1 MKLMKQ
7 LLFLLAFSLLINSCA
22 TLQMQVVEDHQ
33 YRSKKDSSKIIH
45 SFYLIGDAGNSNSNQ
60 KDAALS
66 YLEEEIKGAK
76 KEATLL
82 FLGDNVYEKGIPK
95 EKSKNY
101 KLAKH
106 RLKVQTDIGKKFPG
120 KTIFIP
126 GNHDWYSGLK
136 GLKRQEKLVEK
147 ALGKNTFLPEKGCP
161 LEKIE
166 VNDAIDLIVVDT
178 HWYVT
183 NWDKHPGINDGCE
196 IKTRE
201 KFFEEFEGLLKKAQ
215 GKTTLIAMH
224 HPMFTNGPHGGYY
237 SFKSHL
243 QPLPVLG
250 TAKNIL
256 RKISGITNTDQQNEK
271 YNQLRKRVISLAQQ
285 NKKVIFVSGHEHS
298 LQYIVQD
305 NIPQIVSGSGS
316 KKTATKN
323 VNGGVFSYGTQGFA
337 RLDVYQDGAS
347 TVHYYTAK
355 ERSIIFEAN
364 VFKKDTP
371 LEFKEFTNTE
381 LSEKSS
387 SIYTAKE
394 VTKGKLFRFLW
405 GERYRKYFGQK
416 VLAPTVNL
424 DTLYGGLTPVRKGG
438 GHQSESL
445 RLVDKKGREYVM
457 RALRKNAIQYLQ
469 AVAFKDQYVEG
480 QFKKTYTQDLLLD
493 VFTGSHPYAPFTI
506 DKLAAAIDVY
516 HTRPILFY
524 VPKQPGLKEFNED
537 YGNELYMIE
546 ARTADGHGD
555 KKYFGF
561 SNEIISTDDL
571 RENLAKDE
579 KYMLDEASYI
589 RARLFDMLIGD
600 WDRHQDQWRWAEF
613 KKDGNVIYKPV
624 PRDRDQAFSVF
635 SDGFLM
641 NLLTSILPDL
651 RGMRSYAEDIKNPEY
666 FNMSGY
672 PLDMRL
678 IKEAT
683 KSNWDAQV
691 QIIQRQITDQVID
704 NAFLKFPKE
713 VRDETVDDIKR
724 KLKGR
729 RKNLQKISD
738 AYFMHLN
745 NFQVITGTDKDDWFE
760 INRFENGDTEIT
772 AYRIKGGE
780 KADIFHKR
788 RYKEEVTKDIW
799 VYGLDDD
806 DHFVVNG
813 IAGKTPI
820 NIKLIGGLNNDI
832 YEINTAKAVIVYDYK
847 SKKNTF
853 ITKKIKKS
861 ITDDYKTNTYNYKKL
876 KNKSSLSSP
885 TVWYNPDDGIKLG
898 ITNTILIN
906 DFVRNPFTAKH
917 VIKGYYFTAT
927 NGYEIRYNGEF
938 ANVIKD
944 WNLGFKAQFNSP
956 NYAMNFFGYGTNS
969 FNPQNSENKD
979 RDFNRVRIRK
989 AIAGTFLKW
998 RGELGA
1004 KITFAVNLQNF
1015 DIEKTSGRFLETQ
1028 YAAGNSV
1035 FKAQN
1040 FFNTEAKYH
1049 YQHADN
1055 PAFPTLGLA
1064 FEALLG
1070 HTRNLNE
1077 ISNFSYAA
1085 SSLAITYKL
1094 IPNGKLVLAS
1104 KVHSRFTFGDNFEF
1118 YQGATVG
1125 GNNGLRSYRNER
1137 FTGKNAFYHSTD
1149 IRYNI
1154 SNLRTAIL
1162 PIHIGIYSGFDY
1174 GKVWGKPNTLTGML
1188 RENAIPKTSYGGGIF
1203 LNAANILTT
1212 SLGFFNGNEGARIT
1226 YNLGFSF

>member
-1 MKLMKQ
+1 MKILKQ
-7 LLFLLAFSLLINSCA
+7 LLFLLTFSLLITACA
-22 TLQMQVVEDHQ
+22 TLQMQVIEDHQ
-33 YRSKKDSSKIIH
+33 YTSKKDTSKIIH
-45 SFYLIGDAGNSNSNQ
+45 SFYLIGDAGNSDINQ

-76 KEATLL
+76 KDATLI

-95 EKSKNY
+95 EKSKDY

-166 VNDAIDLIVVDT
+166 VNDAINLIVVDT
-178 HWYVT
+178 HWYIT

-196 IKTRE
+196 IKTKE
-201 KFFEEFEGLLKKAQ
+201 KFFGEFEGLLKKSQ

-243 QPLPVLG
+243 QPFPVLG
-250 TAKNIL
+250 TIKNIL
-256 RKISGITNTDQQNEK
+256 RKTSGVANTDQQNDT
-271 YNQLRKRVISLAQQ
+271 YNQLRKRIISLAQQ
-285 NKKVIFVSGHEHS
+285 HEKVIFVSGHEHS
-298 LQYIVQD
+298 LQYIVQN

-323 VNGGVFSYGTQGFA
+323 VNGGVISYGTQGFA
-337 RLDVYQDGAS
+337 RLDVYEDGAS
-347 TVHYYTAK
+347 TVHYYSEK
-355 ERSIIFEAN
+355 ERNIVFEAN

-371 LEFKEFTNTE
+371 LEFKDFTNAK
-381 LSEKSS
+381 LSEKAA
-387 SIYTAKE
+387 SIYTTEE
-394 VTKGKLFRFLW
+394 VTKGKLYRFLW

-424 DTLYGGLTPVRKGG
+424 DTLYGGLIPVRKGG

-493 VFTGSHPYAPFTI
+493 VFTGSHPYAPFTVGT
-506 DKLAAAIDVY
+506 LAAAIDVY
-516 HTRPILFY
+516 HSEPTLFY
-524 VPKQPGLKEFNED
+524 VPKQEGLKEFNAD
-537 YGNELYMIE
+537 HGNALYMIE

-579 KYMLDEASYI
+579 KYALDEASYI

-613 KKDGNVIYKPV
+613 EEDGNVIYKPV

-641 NLLTSILPDL
+641 NTITSILPDL

-683 KSNWDAQV
+683 KSKWDAQV
-691 QIIQRQITDQVID
+691 QIIQRQITDEVIE

-713 VRDETVDDIKR
+713 VRDETINDIKR

-745 NFQVITGTDKDDWFE
+745 KFQVITGTDKDDWFE
-760 INRFENGDTEIT
+760 MNRFENGDTEIIG
-772 AYRIKGGE
+772 YRIKGGK

-788 RYKEEVTKDIW
+788 RYKEDVTKDIW

-806 DHFVVNG
+806 DRFVVNG
-813 IAGKTPI
+813 LAGKTPI
-820 NIKLIGGLNNDI
+820 NLKLIGGLNNDI

-853 ITKKIKKS
+853 ITKNFKKK
-861 ITDDYKTNTYNYKKL
+861 ITDDYNTNTYNYKKI
-876 KNKSSLSSP
+876 KNKSNLISP
-885 TVWYNPDDGIKLG
+885 SVWYNPDDGIKLG

-906 DFVRNPFTAKH
+906 DFKRNPFTAKH
-917 VIKGYYFTAT
+917 LIKGYYFTAT
-927 NGYEIRYNGEF
+927 NGYELRYNGEF
-938 ANVIKD
+938 ARVIKD

-956 NYAMNFFGYGTNS
+956 NYAMNFFGYGNNS
-969 FNPQNSENKD
+969 FNPQTSENNN

-1004 KITFAVNLQNF
+1004 KITFAVNFQNF
-1015 DIEKTSGRFLETQ
+1015 DIEKTRGRFLETQ
-1028 YAAGNSV
+1028 YAAGSSV

-1040 FFNTEAKYH
+1040 FFNTEAKYQ

-1055 PAFPTLGLA
+1055 PAFPTLGVT
-1064 FEALLG
+1064 FKALLG

-1085 SSLAITYKL
+1085 SSLAITHKL

-1104 KVHSRFTFGDNFEF
+1104 KVHGHFTFGDHFEF

-1125 GNNGLRSYRNER
+1125 GKNGLRSYRNER

-1174 GKVWGKPNTLTGML
+1174 GKVWGKPNTLARML
-1188 RENAIPKTSYGGGIF
+1188 RENNIPKTAYGGGIF
-1203 LNAANILTT
+1203 LNAANMLTT
-1212 SLGFFNGNEGARIT
+1212 SIGVFNGNEGARIT